1 MMKKLIFAVAL
12 MGPALISAQGFEG
25 IIKFSM
31 EYKGDQADMMAKMAP
46 TANIVTIKGNKSKV
60 VMEGGMMSSMV
71 GDVINIGD
79 EKTTYFVQS
88 ATKTAYK
95 VKSDEMKD
103 NENADK
109 AKVTKESSTATIL
122 GYKCQKYKVEID
134 GNTNYV
140 WATKE
145 IDAGTADYRG
155 KVAYKGIEGVIMKH
169 EMNVSQQ
176 GSKITIIM
184 TMVAF
189 EKKSVKDDEFEI
201 PSNYTVKEEMPEI
214 LKMQMGQ

>member
-1 MMKKLIFAVAL
+1 MKKLIFAMAL
-12 MGPALISAQGFEG
+12 VCPALISAQSFEG
-25 IIKFSM
+25 VIKFSM

-46 TANIVTIKGNKSKV
+46 TGNVVSIKGTKSKV
-60 VMEGGMMSSMV
+60 VMEGGMMGSMI

-88 ATKTAYK
+88 DSKTVYK

-109 AKVTKESSTATIL
+109 AKVTKENSTATIL

-134 GNTNYV
+134 GSTNYV

-155 KVAYKGIEGVIMKH
+155 KVAYKGVEGVIMKQ
-169 EMNVSQQ
+169 ELNVSQQ
-176 GSKITIIM
+176 GSKMTIIM
-184 TMVAF
+184 TMISF
-189 EKKSVKDDEFEI
+189 EKKSISDDEFEI
-201 PSNYTVKEEMPEI
+201 PSNYTVKEEMPAI
-214 LKMQMGQ
+214 LKMQMGK